1 MARDRYIHV
10 SRRGYTSWQ
19 LATLVQ
25 KIIAFAAATFAV
37 ACIVALAV
45 CSMQPVSG
53 GGFQLLPPGHGL
65 CLVDFNPELLDFAA
79 LAGERVVVP
88 VGDATSGYTAIAQCT
103 LLFIQRVKISLQR
116 ELEYSSHPVSAQVYV
131 ALPLPS

>member
-19 LATLVQ
+19 ATLVQ
-25 KIIAFAAATFAV
+25 KIIAFATATFAV

-45 CSMQPVSG
+45 CFMQPVSG

-65 CLVDFNPELLDFAA
+65 RLVEFNPELLDFAA
-79 LAGERVVVP
+79 PAGERVVVP

-103 LLFIQRVKISLQR
+103 FLLILFRG
-116 ELEYSSHPVSAQVYV
+116 
-131 ALPLPS
+131 